1 MTVNYDELSKQ
12 VLKLDDKIRFAAVAN
27 SKGELV
33 AGGYN
38 ENIEKIFG
46 EDEAKMSMHYALQ
59 KRDLNTNLAYKIGLE
74 KASITDFEKVSMI
87 SIPINSNE
95 LFLIRTEPNVDH
107 CKILNFVQSAL
118 DSKSEIEKEIEEIQ
132 TELKELKMEK
142 TRIEKTMQR
151 TEKKAVKEKP
161 AKNSAAK
168 KKTVKEKPAKK
179 TVKQNTT
186 RRK

>member
-1 MTVNYDELSKQ
+1 MAINYDELSKQ

-27 SKGELV
+27 SKGELI
-33 AGGYN
+33 AGGYK

-74 KASITDFEKVSMI
+74 KASITDFEKVTMI

-107 CKILNFVQSAL
+107 CKILNFVHSAL
-118 DSKSEIEKEIEEIQ
+118 DSKSEIKEEIRKIQ
-132 TELKELKMEK
+132 TELEELK
-142 TRIEKTMQR
+142 RIKNKIGKTMQR
-151 TEKKAVKEKP
+151 TGKKVVKR
-161 AKNSAAK
+161 
-168 KKTVKEKPAKK
+168 KPAKK
-179 TVKQNTT
+179 TVKRKTT

>member
-1 MTVNYDELSKQ
+1 MTVNYNELSKQ

-33 AGGYN
+33 AGGYK

-107 CKILNFVQSAL
+107 CKILNFVYSAL
-118 DSKSEIEKEIEEIQ
+118 DSKSGIKEEIKKIQ
-132 TELKELKMEK
+132 TEIAELKKMEK
-142 TRIEKTMQR
+142 
-151 TEKKAVKEKP
+151 KKIVKRKP
-161 AKNSAAK
+161 ARKSAAK
-168 KKTVKEKPAKK
+168 KKVVKRKPARKAVKRK
-179 TVKQNTT
+179 TA